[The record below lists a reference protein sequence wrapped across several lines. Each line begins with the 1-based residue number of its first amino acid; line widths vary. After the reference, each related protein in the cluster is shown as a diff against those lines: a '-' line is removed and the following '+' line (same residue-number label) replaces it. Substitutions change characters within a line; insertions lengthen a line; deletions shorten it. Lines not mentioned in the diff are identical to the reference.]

1 MGRFDQARMSLNLL
15 CLVSL
20 QIIIP
25 DHWTRPNHHASML
38 FEQRSPAPTPPPPL
52 AQMGDIMYIGGQMP
66 HVLSQS

>member
-1 MGRFDQARMSLNLL
+1 MGRFDQARMSPNPL

-38 FEQRSPAPTPPPPL
+38 FEQHFPAPTPPPPL
-52 AQMGDIMYIGGQMP
+52 AQMGDIMLVGGQMP
-66 HVLSQS
+66 RILSQS